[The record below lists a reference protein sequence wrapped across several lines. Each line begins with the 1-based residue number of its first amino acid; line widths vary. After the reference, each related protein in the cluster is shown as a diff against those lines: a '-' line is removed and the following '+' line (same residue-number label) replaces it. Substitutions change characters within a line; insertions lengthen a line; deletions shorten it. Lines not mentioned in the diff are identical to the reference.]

1 MENTFTNPILK
12 KVGDIKGDFFIP
24 SYQRGYRWTKKEVLR
39 LLEDIHEF
47 GANKKE
53 NENYCLQPVILKKKN
68 DGKYE
73 LIDGQ
78 QRLTTIFLIYV
89 YMHKSSNGFL
99 PKPKFSLSYETR
111 PDSDFLKDPKEEGKT
126 DNIDFYFIW
135 QAYQDILSW
144 FKNKGDKKQSVLTNI
159 NKYFDE
165 SINVIWYE
173 IPENE
178 NPIDLFTRFNIG
190 KIALTNSEL
199 VKALFLTDSSTK
211 PVLQN
216 EISLQWDNME
226 KELRDSSFWYF
237 LTNKD
242 QTSYPTHIDFLLDM
256 IANKSEDDRE
266 NYRTFFYFKDNKDD
280 TSIWEKWQKIRQS
293 YLTLRE
299 WFYDHELYHKIGY
312 LVAVGS
318 VSLSDLLKKYS
329 EGSKQSFRNSLD
341 EQIKKS
347 LKLNESQLDGL
358 FYDTDYKKITELLLL
373 FNVESVRNIDTRKQ
387 RFPFDRYKKEFWS
400 LEHIHAQHSIGLNTN
415 EKRKLW
421 LKDHLEPL
429 KRLSNLENNSNIGS
443 EDVGN
448 LIDRVKTLIDRVEA
462 NSKQEI
468 GTDFDLIQKDVVRYL
483 SPQNDN
489 SGEYIDS
496 LSNMALLSQSKNSS
510 LSNYTFDAKRDK
522 IIAMDKKGEY
532 IPFCTKMVFLKYYS
546 ESDTNL
552 HFWGENDRKSY
563 IENIKETLKDF
574 LNNEEN

>member
-1 MENTFTNPILK
+1 MKNDFVNPDLK
-12 KVGDIKGDFFIP
+12 KVGDIKGEFSVP
-24 SYQRGYRWTKKEVLR
+24 SYQRGYRWTKEEVCF
-39 LLEDIHEF
+39 LLNDIDEF
-47 GANKKE
+47 GKVRKND
-53 NENYCLQPVILKKKN
+53 ENYCLQPIIVKKMN

-99 PKPKFSLSYETR
+99 PNPKFSLSYETR

-135 QAYQDILSW
+135 QAYQNISNW
-144 FKNKGDKKQSVLTNI
+144 FEEKGDKKQSVLTNI

-190 KIALTNSEL
+190 KIPLTNSEL
-199 VKALFLTDSSTK
+199 VKALFLTNSSTE

-216 EISLQWDNME
+216 KISLQWDNME

-256 IANKSEDDRE
+256 IANKPENDRE

-312 LVAVGS
+312 LVAVGRD
-318 VSLSDLLKKYS
+318 SLSALLKEYS
-329 EGSKQSFRNSLD
+329 ECSKKSFRHSLD
-341 EQIKKS
+341 KKIKES
-347 LKLNESQLDGL
+347 LELNENQLDGL

-373 FNVESVRNIDTRKQ
+373 FNVESVRNIDNQQQ
-387 RFPFDRYKKEFWS
+387 RFPFNRYKKESWS

-421 LKDHLEPL
+421 LQDHIEPL
-429 KRLSNLENNSNIGS
+429 KRLIKLENNSSIGS
-443 EDVGN
+443 EDVKN
-448 LIDRVKTLIDRVEA
+448 LMDRITTLIDRVET

-483 SPQNDN
+483 SPQNEN

-496 LSNMALLSQSKNSS
+496 LSNMALLSQSKNSA

-546 ESDTNL
+546 EGDTNL
-552 HFWGENDRKSY
+552 HFWGENDRTSY
-563 IENIKETLKDF
+563 LENIKKTLKDF
-574 LNNEEN
+574 FTKEGN